1 MGAWG
6 HQTFENDDA
15 CDWLCELEDAED
27 SSVLADTFD
36 TIPKEADEYVEA
48 PEASMALAAAEVVA
62 ALLGRPAAKLP
73 EEVTAWLA
81 RQHGVKPAPVKK
93 AVRATR
99 RVLANSELRELWEES
114 EDFPKWQAAVEDL
127 LKRLSSPLA

>member
-27 SSVLADTFD
+27 PSVLADTFD
-36 TIPKEADEYVEA
+36 VIPKEADEYVEA
-48 PEASMALAAAEVVA
+48 PEASMALAAADVVA

-81 RQHGVKPAPVKK
+81 RQEGVKPALVKK

-99 RVLANSELRELWEES
+99 RVLTSSELRELWEES